1 MNDINISVAALL
13 WFIGAVTALISFSK
27 LVHKPFD
34 EIRDHEQRIKRLE
47 DDSREKRKTDKLIL
61 RSLNALV
68 NHSIDGNGI
77 EGLKDVRDD
86 LQNSIIDSK

>member
-1 MNDINISVAALL
+1 MTDINISVAALL
-13 WFIGAVTALISFSK
+13 WFIGAVTALISFSN

-77 EGLKDVRDD
+77 DGLKDVRDD